1 MIPTSAQ
8 PTTVPV
14 LRHELTVKPASHGHD
29 GSPAWMIH
37 DPVVNKFYR
46 ISWLD
51 YEILKRW
58 SFVHIAQIVA
68 AVNAETTLTIDEEDV
83 IALLTFLQTHQL
95 IKVISANQVDQLIA
109 KKTASQQNKLSW
121 LLKHYLFIRIPLIKP
136 QRLLAAILPF
146 IGWVFSQTMAW
157 VLLFITLLGVF
168 LVSRQWDTFSATLI
182 DQLSLSGMLSFS
194 IALIFSKC
202 LHELGH
208 AITATR
214 YGVRVGHMGIALLV
228 LFPMPYT
235 DTSES
240 WKLTD
245 SRQRLHIAAAGIV
258 VELALAGIATLLWS
272 MSPEGS
278 LKSALFFLATTSWVL
293 TLLVNLS
300 PFLRFDGYFILSDLL
315 DFPNLHQRAGAFGK
329 VFLRRF
335 LLGLD
340 DGWPETISSNK
351 RRWLIT
357 FASLTWLY
365 RMLLFLGIAT
375 MVYYFFFKVLGVILF
390 LVEIWW
396 FILLPNIKEMKVWM
410 MRKSEIKTSR
420 LMLGGAMM
428 CGLIALGF
436 IPWQSHVEG
445 AGWVHAAKQHYIY
458 TPTAGKLTNMHAAG
472 NVSKGEKLF
481 TLTSPDLALNAY
493 RSQSMVKTRN
503 AELRSLTGIEDGE
516 EKRASL
522 QNERDQFNA
531 EMQLYQDELDR
542 MVLIAPFDGLLTDI
556 NDNLSPNTWVNPKE
570 ALAILIDPSAW
581 TVDALIPERDINRI
595 NLGHKAKIYTLQN
608 QLNTFEGTVT
618 AIDTSKIQ
626 TLPHPMLAANHGGPI
641 TTFPGS
647 EATPTQAFY
656 KVSIKLNPVE
666 SLNIKSMTLGRV
678 KVETNAK
685 AVLPALFER
694 AAALFIRESGF

>member
-1 MIPTSAQ
+1 MIPTSEQ
-8 PTTVPV
+8 PTTVHV
-14 LRHELTVKPASHGHD
+14 LRHELTVKPASQEHD
-29 GSPAWMIH
+29 GSPAWTIH

-58 SFVHIAQIVA
+58 PLLHIAQIVA
-68 AVNAETTLTIDEEDV
+68 AVNDETTLTINEEDV
-83 IALLTFLQTHQL
+83 IALMTFLKANQL
-95 IKVISANQVDQLIA
+95 IKVINASQVDQLIA
-109 KKTASQQNKLSW
+109 KKSASHQHKLSW

-136 QRLLAAILPF
+136 QRLLVSILPF
-146 IGWVFSQTMAW
+146 IRWVFSQTMAW
-157 VLLFITLLGVF
+157 VLLLITLLGVF

-182 DQLSLSGMLSFS
+182 DQLSLSGMVSFG

-240 WKLTD
+240 WKLTN

-258 VELALAGIATLLWS
+258 VELALAGFATLLWS
-272 MSPEGS
+272 ISPEGS
-278 LKSALFFLATTSWVL
+278 LKSALFFLATTSWIL
-293 TLLVNLS
+293 TLIVNLS

-335 LLGLD
+335 LLSFD
-340 DGWPETISSNK
+340 DPWPETISTSK

-365 RMLLFLGIAT
+365 RMLLFMGIAT
-375 MVYYFFFKVLGVILF
+375 LVYYFFFKVLGVILF
-390 LVEIWW
+390 LVEVWW
-396 FILLPNIKEMKVWM
+396 FILLPNFKEMKVWF
-410 MRKSEIKTSR
+410 MRKKEIKTSR
-420 LMLGGAMM
+420 LILSGTVL

-445 AGWVHAAKQHYIY
+445 AGWVHASKQHYIY

-472 NVSKGEKLF
+472 KVSKGEKLF
-481 TLTSPDLALNAY
+481 TLTSPDITLNAY

-503 AELRSLTGIEDGE
+503 AELRGLTGVEGGE
-516 EKRASL
+516 AKRASL
-522 QNERDQFNA
+522 QSERDQFNA

-556 NDNLSPNTWVNPKE
+556 NDNINPNTWVNPTE
-570 ALAILIDPSAW
+570 ELAILIDPSSW
-581 TVDALIPERDINRI
+581 IVDALIPERDINRI
-595 NLGHKAKIYTLQN
+595 NLGHKAKIYTLHN
-608 QLNTFEGTVT
+608 QLNTYEGTVT

-626 TLPHPMLAANHGGPI
+626 KLPHPMLAANHGGPI

-647 EATPTQAFY
+647 EAAPAQAFY

-666 SLNIKSMTLGRV
+666 TFDNKSMTLGRV
-678 KVETNAK
+678 QVATQAK